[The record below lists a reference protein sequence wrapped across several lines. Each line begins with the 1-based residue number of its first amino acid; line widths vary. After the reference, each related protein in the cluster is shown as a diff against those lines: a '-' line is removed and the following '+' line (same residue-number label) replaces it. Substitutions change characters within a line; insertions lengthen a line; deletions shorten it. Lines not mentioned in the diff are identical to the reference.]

1 MFSVISALSV
11 CGSAAGQIDESMIV
25 EPKPSN
31 GEAFPES
38 TASASGILTIKADP
52 SDLACKLH
60 ANVLYAT
67 KSGIPLHL
75 YIIEPKQPEGEKRR
89 FPLVVYVQGSAW
101 FKQDLG
107 YEIPQL
113 SRFARK
119 GYVIA
124 VVEHRPSPVG
134 PFPAQLKGC
143 QDSDSL
149 PDKER
154 SRLQHRFRQD
164 RALGRFFRRPHRCND
179 GGDSW

>member
-1 MFSVISALSV
+1 
-11 CGSAAGQIDESMIV
+11 MII

-38 TASASGILTIKADP
+38 TASAPGILTIKADP
-52 SDLACKLH
+52 NDLACQLH

-75 YIIEPKQPEGEKRR
+75 HIIEPKQREGEKRL
-89 FPLVVYVQGSAW
+89 FPLIVYVPGSAW

-124 VVEHRPSPVG
+124 VVEYRPSPVA
-134 PFPAQLKGC
+134 PLPAQLKDAKTAIRFLMRNAATSSV
-143 QDSDSL
+143 DSDKIALRAIL
-149 PDKER
+149 PEVTP
-154 SRLQHRFRQD
+154 L
-164 RALGRFFRRPHRCND
+164 
-179 GGDSW
+179 